1 MRTNIV
7 IDDKLMAAAMKA
19 GGFATK
25 KEAVEEGLRLI
36 ARRKAYQELRGLRGK
51 LQWAGD
57 DSVDWTKIPA
67 NEPIPALSTAARL
80 APEAKAK
87 PTKAKPRAATH
98 KTTQTTRRRRAAT
111 A

>member
-19 GGFATK
+19 GGFSTK
-25 KEAVEEGLRLI
+25 KEAVEEGLRLL
-36 ARRKAYQELRGLRGK
+36 ARRKTYQELLALGGK

-57 DSVDWTKIPA
+57 DSVDWTRIPA
-67 NEPIPALSTAARL
+67 DEPIPDGPVAERAG
-80 APEAKAK
+80 P
-87 PTKAKPRAATH
+87 KAKPRTASHRSAAQ
-98 KTTQTTRRRRAAT
+98 KKSRRKAT

>member
-25 KEAVEEGLRLI
+25 KEAVEEGLRLL
-36 ARRKAYQELRGLRGK
+36 ARRKVHQDLLALGGK

-57 DSVDWTKIPA
+57 DSVDWTTIPA
-67 NEPIPALSTAARL
+67 DEPIPDVPVAERTA
-80 APEAKAK
+80 PKAKAK
-87 PTKAKPRAATH
+87 PR
-98 KTTQTTRRRRAAT
+98 TTSQRRAAQKKT
-111 A
+111 SRKVVA

>member
-25 KEAVEEGLRLI
+25 KEAVEEGLRLL
-36 ARRKAYQELRGLRGK
+36 ARRKVHQDLLALGGK

-57 DSVDWTKIPA
+57 DSVDWATIPA
-67 NEPIPALSTAARL
+67 DAPIAAEPVVERKL
-80 APEAKAK
+80 AKAK
-87 PTKAKPRAATH
+87 ARKAPHRGVAQKKA
-98 KTTQTTRRRRAAT
+98 RRKSVA
-111 A
+111 

>member
-25 KEAVEEGLRLI
+25 KEAVEEGLRII
-36 ARRKAYQELRGLRGK
+36 ARRKAYQGLRALRGR

-67 NEPIPALSTAARL
+67 DEPIPDVPAVKAKAAP
-80 APEAKAK
+80 AAKAK
-87 PTKAKPRAATH
+87 PRTAAH
-98 KTTQTTRRRRAAT
+98 KKTPTARRSRAAT